1 MRGIDYM
8 EKVIKAIKMLH
19 DSVEKLKNLG
29 VFRSQKWVA
38 DYGEWLVTKL
48 FDGELANSRT
58 QEGWDV
64 KIADTKVQL
73 RPSFVPPSGGYTRFD
88 PEKEFDELIAVGLT
102 DNMKI
107 DRMYRI
113 SKEKLMTIIH
123 DGGEKRV
130 NWTDLKCYSVDLFG
144 CASSHGME
152 QFLAQPVNSVDP
164 KDRAA
169 D

>member
-1 MRGIDYM
+1 M
-8 EKVIKAIKMLH
+8 EEVIKAIKKLH

-29 VFRSQKWVA
+29 VIRSEKWVS

-48 FDGELANSRT
+48 FGGELASSRT

-64 KIADTKVQL
+64 KIADRKVQV
-73 RPSFVPPSGGYTRFD
+73 RTSFVPRSGGYTRCD

-102 DNMKI
+102 DSMKI

-113 SKEKLMTIIH
+113 SKEKLMNLIQ

-130 NWTDLKCYSVDLFG
+130 NWTALKGELVDLSKF
-144 CASSHGME
+144 ASSRGME
-152 QFLAQPVNSVDP
+152 QFLAQSVNS
-164 KDRAA
+164 A
-169 D
+169 DSKGRKRK